1 MNSIQQY
8 SNRQAVGVVNT
19 GTFNKNTFILLAKNY
34 SINNHH
40 IWNSCEHNA
49 KVFYDNKKV

>member
-8 SNRQAVGVVNT
+8 SNKQAVGIVNT

-34 SINNHH
+34 SINNKH

-49 KVFYDNKKV
+49 KINKSYSLY